1 MDHATLKW
9 SQRELCGLLVQAV
22 SGQVLAALE
31 RLVTSVFERFP
42 SRVDRTFGREVLVNL
57 LSYTGAIE
65 SSLALNPRSQRIES
79 DTPRNRSIS
88 VRL

>member
-42 SRVDRTFGREVLVNL
+42 SRVDRTFGREVLREV
-57 LSYTGAIE
+57 
-65 SSLALNPRSQRIES
+65 LAASNRQKQTFFS
-79 DTPRNRSIS
+79 DINS
-88 VRL
+88 